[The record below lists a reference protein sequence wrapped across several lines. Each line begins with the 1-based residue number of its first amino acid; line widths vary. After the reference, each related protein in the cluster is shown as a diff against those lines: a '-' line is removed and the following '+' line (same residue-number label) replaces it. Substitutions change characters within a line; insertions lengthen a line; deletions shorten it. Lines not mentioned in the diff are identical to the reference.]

1 VFDPTYTEEQQALV
15 ATTRKFTRESII
27 PVAHHYDET
36 EQFPLDVFQAA
47 FDVGLVNVELPEAYG
62 GLGLHTVD
70 GCLVAEELAY
80 GCAGIAT
87 SLQCNHL
94 GALPLLVAGTEAQ
107 KQHYLNAL
115 TQELCFIS
123 YCCSEPEAGSDV
135 AAMKTRLV
143 RDGNGWRLSGQKRW
157 ITNGGHAKFYTG
169 FATLDP
175 ALGHRGITGFV
186 IPRDRPGVSVGK
198 KEKKLGQR
206 ASETSDV
213 LFDDVPLTDAD
224 LLGEPGK
231 GFYIAM
237 EVFDRSR
244 PMIAAQCAGMIRRC
258 LDESVR
264 YAKERKTFGKPIAEH
279 QAIQIMIADMAMA
292 YESVRLLTSKAAW
305 EVDHGVKR
313 TNTSSIAK
321 CMGADL
327 AVRTATD
334 AVQVFGGYGYTREYP
349 VEKIY
354 RDSKLMQIYEGTSQ
368 VQRMVIAKNILM
380 RG

>member
-1 VFDPTYTEEQQALV
+1 
-15 ATTRKFTRESII
+15 
-27 PVAHHYDET
+27 
-36 EQFPLDVFQAA
+36 
-47 FDVGLVNVELPEAYG
+47 
-62 GLGLHTVD
+62 
-70 GCLVAEELAY
+70 
-80 GCAGIAT
+80 
-87 SLQCNHL
+87 
-94 GALPLLVAGTEAQ
+94 
-107 KQHYLNAL
+107 
-115 TQELCFIS
+115 
-123 YCCSEPEAGSDV
+123 
-135 AAMKTRLV
+135 
-143 RDGNGWRLSGQKRW
+143 
-157 ITNGGHAKFYTG
+157 
-169 FATLDP
+169 
-175 ALGHRGITGFV
+175 
-186 IPRDRPGVSVGK
+186 
-198 KEKKLGQR
+198 
-206 ASETSDV
+206 
-213 LFDDVPLTDAD
+213 
-224 LLGEPGK
+224 
-231 GFYIAM
+231 M

-313 TNTSSIAK
+313 THTSSIAK

-349 VEKIY
+349 VEKLY

>member
-1 VFDPTYTEEQQALV
+1 MFDPTYTEEQLALV
-15 ATTRKFTRESII
+15 DTVRKFTRESII
-27 PVAHHYDET
+27 PVAHEYDES
-36 EQFPLDVFQAA
+36 EKFPMDVFQKA
-47 FDVGLVNVELPEAYG
+47 FDVGLMNVELPEAYG

-87 SLQCNHL
+87 SIQCNHL
-94 GALPLLVAGTEAQ
+94 GALPLMVAGTEEQ
-107 KQHYLNAL
+107 KQKYLSAL
-115 TQELCFIS
+115 TEELCFIS

-143 RDGNGWRLSGQKRW
+143 RDGNGWRLTGQKRW
-157 ITNGGHAKFYTG
+157 ITNGGHAKYYTG
-169 FATLDP
+169 FATIDP
-175 ALGHRGITGFV
+175 KLGHRGITGFV

-258 LDESVR
+258 MDESAR

-279 QAIQIMIADMAMA
+279 QAIQFMIADMAMA
-292 YESVRLLTSKAAW
+292 YESVRLLTAKAAW
-305 EVDHGVKR
+305 EVDRGIKR

-321 CMGADL
+321 CTGADL
-327 AVRTATD
+327 AVRSATD
-334 AVQVFGGYGYTREYP
+334 AVQIFGGYGYTREYP